1 MTGVSTN
8 ASSAAALAL
17 LTGSTK
23 ALEDQQKVVV
33 SGKTVDSA
41 ADNAA
46 YWSMSTA
53 MNSHSVSMS
62 AAMDAS
68 GVAQATADVASL
80 GMDQATSVVSKI
92 QSKLILAK
100 SSGVDKN
107 AINSEIS
114 QLKEQ
119 LGTVAKSA
127 SFSGQNWL
135 SSGTSKPGISSM
147 VASVS
152 TAKDGGLQV
161 NTLDFDTSQT
171 NLVSEGDA
179 ADGLLTKAYSGTT
192 PAGTDYS
199 YHLLETG
206 SLTPSSGQRIA
217 ISNNTTNDE
226 LDGMIGATNSML
238 SSMTNAGAAL
248 GATSN
253 RLADTSAF
261 TKHLQ
266 DTLDKGV
273 GKLVDANME
282 EDAVK
287 LSAARVQSQLQ
298 TVGLSISNQQTQSL
312 TQLFL

>member
-23 ALEDQQKVVV
+23 ALEDQQKVAVA
-33 SGKTVDSA
+33 GKKVDSA
-41 ADNAA
+41 EDNAA
-46 YWSMSTA
+46 YWSISKA
-53 MNSHSVSMS
+53 MNSNSVSMS
-62 AAMDAS
+62 AAMDAT

-80 GMDQATSVVSKI
+80 GMEQATDVVSKI

-114 QLKEQ
+114 QLQKQ

-135 SSGTSKPGISSM
+135 DSGTSKPGVTSL

-152 TAKDGGLQV
+152 SGKDGGLQV

-171 NLVSEGDA
+171 NLVSQGDA
-179 ADGLLTKAYSGTT
+179 ADGLLTKDYTGATPGGTN
-192 PAGTDYS
+192 YS
-199 YHLLETG
+199 YHLMETG
-206 SLTPSSGQRIA
+206 SLTPSSGQKIA
-217 ISNNTTNDE
+217 ISNDTTNDQ
-226 LDGMIGATNSML
+226 LDGMIAATGSML
-238 SSMTNAGAAL
+238 SSMTSAGAAL

-253 RLADTSAF
+253 RLSDSSEITQRM
-261 TKHLQ
+261 Q
-266 DTLDKGV
+266 DTLDRGV

-282 EDAVK
+282 EAAVK
-287 LSAARVQSQLQ
+287 LSATKVQSQLQ
-298 TVGLSISNQQTQSL
+298 TIGLSIANQHTQSL